1 MGSGIGAALP
11 GGSAVARPIVAVVP
25 FGARGADGTAGII
38 ARQLARRI
46 VDRLEPETALELRP
60 VFLVSVPEGSTEA
73 GYVVIG
79 STPDADLAAQYGASL
94 GCTHALAGTFR
105 DDGARVLEVHLVDV
119 NAKRVVR
126 DGTLEARPGELAQLE
141 PTLAAW
147 MGHALGVELADRG
160 TAPAASEEAYLAL
173 LEGMDAELSATLLA
187 TGNAPAARAS
197 RIAALDRYVAAL
209 AADPVCA
216 PAEARLLVMA
226 AESLGGELQ
235 EEHERALESV
245 IEAHP
250 RSWKIHYLLGELRR
264 ARADVPGAIVA
275 LEHAHA
281 VQPLGD
287 ADSIRLAELYLET
300 EARGPAQSHLR
311 RVRKALG
318 ADAPARIRVLL
329 AHALIRLGQTQEAAD
344 ELERVVSAGETGEH
358 AARARRLRLGLRDPG
373 LERELEHAGR
383 LAIEA
388 PADALDEARS
398 AFERVRSADPSLWEA
413 EFGLGLVARRAGDA
427 QAAERAFRRALE
439 LWPGQP
445 DALHE
450 LGVSLLM
457 GQGATE
463 AVDLLD
469 EASRLRP
476 DDAGYLADAGFA
488 QLRAGRLA
496 EARDRLQRASTLD
509 GSDPITRAYLAELER
524 LEAEIG
530 RRA

>member
-1 MGSGIGAALP
+1 MGSGI
-11 GGSAVARPIVAVVP
+11 ARPIVAVVP
-25 FGARGADGTAGII
+25 FGARGAEGSAGII

-46 VDRLEPETALELRP
+46 VDRLEAESALELRP

-105 DDGARVLEVHLVDV
+105 DEGTRALEVSLVDV

-126 DGTLEARPGELAQLE
+126 ESTLEAEPGDLAKLE
-141 PTLAAW
+141 PALASWLA
-147 MGHALGVELADRG
+147 HALGIELADRG
-160 TAPAASEEAYLAL
+160 TPAAASEGSYRSL

-187 TGNAPAARAS
+187 SGNAEAARSS
-197 RIAALDRYVAAL
+197 RAQALERYAAAL
-209 AADPVCA
+209 AADPDCA

-226 AESLGGELQ
+226 AESLGGDLQ
-235 EEHERALESV
+235 DEHERALESV
-245 IEAHP
+245 IEARP

-264 ARADVPGAIVA
+264 TRGDVSGAIVA
-275 LEHAHA
+275 LEHAHSLK
-281 VQPLGD
+281 PLGD
-287 ADSIRLAELYLET
+287 ADAIRLAELYLEA

-311 RVRKALG
+311 RVRRSLG
-318 ADAPARIRVLL
+318 ADAPARVRVLL
-329 AHALIRLGQTQEAAD
+329 AHGLIRLGQADEAAE
-344 ELERVVSAGETGEH
+344 ELDRVLRAEETGEH
-358 AARARRLRLGLRDPG
+358 AARARRLRLGLRDPT

-388 PADALDEARS
+388 PADALDEARA
-398 AFERVRSADPSLWEA
+398 AFERVRDADPSLWEA
-413 EFGLGLVARRAGDA
+413 EFGLGLIARRAGDTA
-427 QAAERAFRRALE
+427 AAERAFRRALE

-457 GQGATE
+457 GAGATE

-509 GSDPITRAYLAELER
+509 ESDPITRAYLAELER
-524 LEAEIG
+524 VEAEIG